1 MRDRSVATSSRSSR
15 QQTSGWAFWFQG
27 ICAVIVRP
35 GLWST
40 AVRQWGRMMPRRW
53 WARLPFLPVPD
64 RGYIR
69 FRMETAY
76 GVSEPNARRADD
88 LVAYLR
94 WCRDTERSRRRHA
107 A

>member
-1 MRDRSVATSSRSSR
+1 MVPA
-15 QQTSGWAFWFQG
+15 
-27 ICAVIVRP
+27 
-35 GLWST
+35 
-40 AVRQWGRMMPRRW
+40 RW
-53 WARLPFLPVPD
+53 WAQAPFLPVPD

-76 GVSEPNARRADD
+76 GASSPRREQADD

-94 WCRDTERSRRRHA
+94 WCRDTERSRKRHA